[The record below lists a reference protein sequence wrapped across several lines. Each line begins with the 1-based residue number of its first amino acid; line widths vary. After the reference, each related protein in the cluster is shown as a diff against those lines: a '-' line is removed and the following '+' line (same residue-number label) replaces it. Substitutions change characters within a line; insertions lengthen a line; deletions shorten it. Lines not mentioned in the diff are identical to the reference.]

1 MCCIVNR
8 QTQFIHLQPS
18 IFRIHQTEK
27 PIFEMDDILG
37 YEKLRELVQQ
47 KYPLLDEE
55 GVARVYKSVMECMNF
70 KEYVRFSLSRI
81 ERLLMMQLFRC

>member
-1 MCCIVNR
+1 
-8 QTQFIHLQPS
+8 
-18 IFRIHQTEK
+18 
-27 PIFEMDDILG
+27 MDDILG

-70 KEYVRFSLSRI
+70 KEYVTFSLSRI